1 METVSSENITN
12 EFLAFNQSQWTSNG
26 SNIYLMS
33 SVGIGTSLPRATLDV
48 YGTINA
54 FAINANIVLGNIISE
69 VNIYSVNSVSA
80 SNLFGNL
87 YGSNLVAALNIYA
100 SNAVSASNLFGNLYG
115 SNLVAALNIY
125 ASNAVSA
132 SNLFGNI
139 VGSNI
144 VSASNVYGN
153 LYGSNLVSALNV
165 YASNGVVASNLF
177 GNIVGSNLVSA
188 LNVYASN
195 AIVASNIFGNV
206 VGSNTISSSNVLIAS
221 GLPSSVVL
229 GSNVFV
235 FSNAY
240 GFSNVILMNSTGQIG
255 IGTTS
260 ATTTLQVN
268 GQISS
273 FGKSGFG
280 VCAPLV
286 ARQGVSGGSNW
297 NPSGGAQANFNIT
310 SGAVQMQAGSN
321 TMPASPTTITFPVAY
336 TNNPIVL
343 VTAYSTTASSNPWVS
358 AITASN
364 FAVTWTNFG
373 TFEWIAIGI

>member
-48 YGTINA
+48 YGSINA

-87 YGSNLVAALNIYA
+87 YGSNLVAALN
-100 SNAVSASNLFGNLYG
+100 V
-115 SNLVAALNIY
+115 Y

-165 YASNGVVASNLF
+165 YASNAVVASNHFGNIFGSNLVSALNVYASNAVVASNLF

-195 AIVASNIFGNV
+195 AVVASNLFGNI

-297 NPSGGAQANFNIT
+297 NPSGGAQANFNLT
-310 SGAVQMQAGSN
+310 SGAVQMQVGSN

>member
-48 YGTINA
+48 YGSINA

-69 VNIYSVNSVSA
+69 VNIYSVNS
-80 SNLFGNL
+80 
-87 YGSNLVAALNIYA
+87 
-100 SNAVSASNLFGNLYG
+100 VSASNLFGNLYG

-195 AIVASNIFGNV
+195 AMVASNIFGNV

-221 GLPSSVVL
+221 GLPPSVVL

-286 ARQGVSGGSNW
+286 ARQGVSGGSHW
-297 NPSGGAQANFNIT
+297 NPSGGAQANFNLT

>member
-1 METVSSENITN
+1 MEPLSSENITN
-12 EFLAFNQSQWTSNG
+12 EFLYINQSQWISNG
-26 SNIYLMS
+26 SNIVFQTG

-48 YGTINA
+48 YGSINA

-87 YGSNLVAALNIYA
+87 YGSNLIRALN
-100 SNAVSASNLFGNLYG
+100 VC
-115 SNLVAALNIY
+115 

-195 AIVASNIFGNV
+195 LFGNI

-260 ATTTLQVN
+260 VTTSLQVN

-297 NPSGGAQANFNIT
+297 NPSGGAQANFNLT
-310 SGAVQMQAGSN
+310 SGAVQMQVGSN

-343 VTAYSTTASSNPWVS
+343 ITAYSTTASSNPWVS

-364 FAVTWTNFG
+364 FVVTWTNFG

>member
-1 METVSSENITN
+1 M
-12 EFLAFNQSQWTSNG
+12 
-26 SNIYLMS
+26 
-33 SVGIGTSLPRATLDV
+33 
-48 YGTINA
+48 
-54 FAINANIVLGNIISE
+54 
-69 VNIYSVNSVSA
+69 
-80 SNLFGNL
+80 
-87 YGSNLVAALNIYA
+87 
-100 SNAVSASNLFGNLYG
+100 
-115 SNLVAALNIY
+115 
-125 ASNAVSA
+125 
-132 SNLFGNI
+132 
-139 VGSNI
+139 GSNI

-153 LYGSNLVSALNV
+153 LYGSNLVSALNVYASNAVVASNHFGNIFGSNLVSALNV

-195 AIVASNIFGNV
+195 LFGNI

-260 ATTTLQVN
+260 VTTSLQVN

-297 NPSGGAQANFNIT
+297 NPSGGAQANFNLT
-310 SGAVQMQAGSN
+310 SGAVQMQVGSN

-343 VTAYSTTASSNPWVS
+343 ITAYSTTASSNPWVS

-364 FAVTWTNFG
+364 FVVTWTNFG

>member
-48 YGTINA
+48 YGSINA

-80 SNLFGNL
+80 SNLF
-87 YGSNLVAALNIYA
+87 
-100 SNAVSASNLFGNLYG
+100 
-115 SNLVAALNIY
+115 
-125 ASNAVSA
+125 
-132 SNLFGNI
+132 
-139 VGSNI
+139 
-144 VSASNVYGN
+144 GN

>member
-54 FAINANIVLGNIISE
+54 FAI
-69 VNIYSVNSVSA
+69 
-80 SNLFGNL
+80 
-87 YGSNLVAALNIYA
+87 
-100 SNAVSASNLFGNLYG
+100 
-115 SNLVAALNIY
+115 
-125 ASNAVSA
+125 
-132 SNLFGNI
+132 
-139 VGSNI
+139 
-144 VSASNVYGN
+144 
-153 LYGSNLVSALNV
+153 
-165 YASNGVVASNLF
+165 
-177 GNIVGSNLVSA
+177 VGSNLVSA

-195 AIVASNIFGNV
+195 AMVASNIFGNV

>member
-80 SNLFGNL
+80 SNLFGN
-87 YGSNLVAALNIYA
+87 
-100 SNAVSASNLFGNLYG
+100 
-115 SNLVAALNIY
+115 
-125 ASNAVSA
+125 
-132 SNLFGNI
+132 I

-195 AIVASNIFGNV
+195 AMVASNIFGNV

-280 VCAPLV
+280 VCTPLV